1 MGSVTTTGTCD
12 ASSAGTSCGRA
23 SRGRETVAG
32 RSERHATVD
41 REPLPTDGNVLLLA
55 PSIGWAEREAC
66 TDFVGHG
73 PLDIT
78 NQIHVLYVES
88 PAARYEIVEEALP
101 HHPAETAVVTV
112 GSGDPVAT
120 RRPEPPHVDYH
131 VESVAD
137 PGDLTGLGMALQDC
151 LRAWQDDGYDVGLCF
166 DSLSILLQ
174 YAEVERVYRFLHV
187 LTRRLSTAGASAHF
201 HLDPAAH
208 DERTVARLSAL
219 FDSVVEV
226 TSDGDRTV
234 RK

>member
-1 MGSVTTTGTCD
+1 M
-12 ASSAGTSCGRA
+12 
-23 SRGRETVAG
+23 AG
-32 RSERHATVD
+32 RSEHTVGIGRD
-41 REPLPTDGNVLLLA
+41 SLPTDGNVLLLA
-55 PSIGWAEREAC
+55 PSIGWAERDAC
-66 TDFVGHG
+66 TDFLGHG

-88 PAARYEIVEEALP
+88 PVARYEVVEEALP

-112 GSGDPVAT
+112 GSAGPVAG
-120 RRPEPPHVDYH
+120 RGPEPPHNDYH
-131 VESVAD
+131 VESVPD

-151 LRAWQDDGYDVGLCF
+151 LRAWQGDRYDVGLCF

-174 YAEVERVYRFLHV
+174 YADIERVYRFLHV
-187 LTRRLSTAGASAHF
+187 LTRRLETVDASAHF

-226 TSDGDRTV
+226 TNDGDRTV
-234 RK
+234 RQ